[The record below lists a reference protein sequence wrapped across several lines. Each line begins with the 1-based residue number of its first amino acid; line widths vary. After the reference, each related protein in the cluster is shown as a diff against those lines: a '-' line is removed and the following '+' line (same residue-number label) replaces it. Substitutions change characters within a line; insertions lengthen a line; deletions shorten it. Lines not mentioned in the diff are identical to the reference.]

1 VSSQEDAAHT
11 EQLNQGDT
19 RLLRHQT
26 AAEAVDLL
34 RILVLT
40 VDRRAAPP
48 SGKPAIH
55 VCFLCECIEVCIVY
69 MFIFLSLV
77 CLLICMQSM
86 PDNWLLVDLLWSGS
100 ICLAQFVCR

>member
-55 VCFLCECIEVCIVY
+55 VCSLCECILY
-69 MFIFLSLV
+69 
-77 CLLICMQSM
+77 CLHLHYPESRVS
-86 PDNWLLVDLLWSGS
+86 VDLY
-100 ICLAQFVCR
+100 AVHA